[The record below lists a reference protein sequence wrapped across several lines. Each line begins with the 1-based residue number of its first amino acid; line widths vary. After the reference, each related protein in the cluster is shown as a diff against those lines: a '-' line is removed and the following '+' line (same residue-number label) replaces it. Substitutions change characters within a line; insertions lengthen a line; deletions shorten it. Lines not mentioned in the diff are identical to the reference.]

1 MSALGLI
8 ETKGLVAAIEAAD
21 AMVKSADVQ
30 IIERHQVGG
39 GLVTITVTGEVSA
52 VKAAVDA
59 AIVAVGRIDGA
70 ELISSH
76 VIPRPYD
83 EVSTMILA
91 VKEDPQ
97 PTQQVISESVVAPES
112 YPAAVKKDT
121 TPTTVEEVT
130 EVEEAAQKQEQ
141 HSYTLSELQKLQV
154 SKLRKLAE
162 GLEGLSLSKPAIK
175 TATKKKLIEAILNV
189 TKQVEE

>member
-39 GLVTITVTGEVSA
+39 GLVTIIVTGEVSA

-59 AIVAVGRIDGA
+59 AIVAVARIDGGQ
-70 ELISSH
+70 LISSH

-83 EVSTMILA
+83 EISSIIVAEKKDPKPAQQRTPEST
-91 VKEDPQ
+91 
-97 PTQQVISESVVAPES
+97 SAPE
-112 YPAAVKKDT
+112 PDPVKKDSMSA
-121 TPTTVEEVT
+121 TVEEASEIKVP
-130 EVEEAAQKQEQ
+130 ELKQQK
-141 HSYTLSELQKLQV
+141 SYTLSELQKLSV
-154 SKLRKLAE
+154 SKLRSIAE
-162 GLEGLSLSKPAIK
+162 GFEGISLSREAIK
-175 TATKKKLIEAILNV
+175 TAAKKKLIEAILNV
-189 TKQVEE
+189 TK